1 MPFALPPSR
10 PGSTKRGPATDQVAN
25 THTLMRSTS
34 PCRPQANAG
43 PLPQWRGFTL
53 IELLIALLI
62 SAVLCVLAW
71 PRLEVQLHQA
81 RRSEAHTALTGLL
94 HAQTRYRSSHHHYAR
109 SLAEL
114 GLAGAS
120 LRHYQVHLV
129 GLPLPDAGSA
139 VSDPFALGF
148 VGVAT
153 PLPGST
159 QMRDTSC
166 AELRLTL
173 DGRQVSQTA
182 TDRAGN
188 AADACWPH

>member
-1 MPFALPPSR
+1 MPVATPPLR
-10 PGSTKRGPATDQVAN
+10 PASTVSSPAAEHPTNV
-25 THTLMRSTS
+25 HPVKRSTC
-34 PCRPQANAG
+34 PHRPQAYAG
-43 PLPQWRGFTL
+43 PLPQWRGFAL

-62 SAVLCVLAW
+62 SALLCVLAW
-71 PRLEVQLHQA
+71 PRLEALLHQA

-94 HAQTRYRSSHHHYAR
+94 HAQTRYRSSHRHYAR

-114 GLAGAS
+114 GMAGAS
-120 LRHYQVHLV
+120 LRHYQVQLL
-129 GLPLPDAGSA
+129 GLPPPDAGSA
-139 VSDPFALGF
+139 VGDPFQLGF
-148 VGVAT
+148 VAVAT

-159 QMRDTSC
+159 QMRDAPC

-182 TDRAGN
+182 ADRAGN